1 MRNIIL
7 IVLSTIFTFSC
18 QQEAELDTNDISIIH
33 DYREYITNESLIEL
47 EQIQLTNT
55 FDNPWAIEFINDEML
70 IITEKEGKL
79 SLVNLTNN
87 TVSEINHSIPVTSY
101 GQGGLL
107 DVVHYNDYLY
117 ISFTIGNNQGK
128 YTTAIGKGEFLYPY
142 NEIKKFETLLEA
154 LPYLN
159 SGAHFGSR
167 VLINRDNI
175 YATIGERGNGELS
188 QNPANHIGSVVE
200 INLNGTKTT
209 PRFSNY
215 KDSLPEVFQ
224 IGLRNP
230 QGLAL
235 SINGN
240 MYLSNHGAKG
250 GDFIGLVLPN
260 TNYGW
265 NDIGWGGKN
274 YIGTQIG
281 TGKAF
286 SDEYLKPI
294 LSWVPSIAPSDI
306 VFYQG
311 NEFPEWSNDL
321 LITSLKFKMLLKI
334 SISDGNVSNETIILK
349 DKIGRIRDVD
359 VNSKG
364 EIFLISDES
373 NSTIWKITNP
383 KKEIK

>member
-18 QQEAELDTNDISIIH
+18 QQETELDTNDISIIH

-55 FDNPWAIEFINDEML
+55 FDNPWAMEFINDEML
-70 IITEKEGKL
+70 IITEKEGEL
-79 SLVNLTNN
+79 SLVNLRNN

-107 DVVHYNDYLY
+107 DIVHYNDYLY

-142 NEIKKFETLLEA
+142 NEIKNFETLLEA

-167 VLINRDNI
+167 VLIDRDNI

-188 QNPANHIGSVVE
+188 QNPANHIGSVGE

-235 SINGN
+235 SMNGN

-265 NDIGWGGKN
+265 NNIGWGGKN

-286 SDEYLKPI
+286 SDEYLKI
-294 LSWVPSIAPSDI
+294 FMENNFDI
-306 VFYQG
+306 YA
-311 NEFPEWSNDL
+311 
-321 LITSLKFKMLLKI
+321 K
-334 SISDGNVSNETIILK
+334 
-349 DKIGRIRDVD
+349 
-359 VNSKG
+359 
-364 EIFLISDES
+364 
-373 NSTIWKITNP
+373 
-383 KKEIK
+383 